1 VGLPL
6 RHFSGRLD
14 EAAYDIER
22 NLMSVVAALIS
33 ACTSTAKDIVS
44 KAVSSKVHP
53 DISTFASFLF
63 ALPFYGL
70 IFIALYLFGEE
81 GVVLSRTF
89 LLLVLMRGIS
99 DVFAEG
105 CKMRAFEKGDVSLV
119 SGLLSLSPLIL
130 TVISPFITG
139 DVVTAS
145 QAIGIALIVFGG
157 LVLVRRDRIT
167 GKVVQPLAVVY
178 ALVGSVAFA
187 LNSALD
193 RLAVGQAG
201 PVTSAFSVTLCAAL
215 LTLPAIVGVS
225 GANAQLGGNARAFL
239 LRGLFETVFMVAKM
253 VALTTL
259 PAHVVVGIMRMS
271 MILTVVVGGAWF
283 HEKDRVR
290 RVIGTL
296 VMYVG
301 LIFLLW

>member
-1 VGLPL
+1 M
-6 RHFSGRLD
+6 
-14 EAAYDIER
+14 I
-22 NLMSVVAALIS
+22 
-33 ACTSTAKDIVS
+33 K
-44 KAVSSKVHP
+44 KVFGY
-53 DISTFASFLF
+53 IYMG
-63 ALPFYGL
+63 FYGL
-70 IFIALYLFGEE
+70 IFIALYLFGDE
-81 GVVLSRTF
+81 GLVLSRTF
-89 LLLVLMRGIS
+89 LLLVLIRGIS

-130 TVISPFITG
+130 AVISPLITG
-139 DVVTAS
+139 DPVTAS
-145 QAIGIALIVFGG
+145 EASGITLIVVGG
-157 LVLVRRDRIT
+157 LVLVRRDRVT
-167 GKVVQPLAVVY
+167 GKVVQPVAVVY
-178 ALVGSVAFA
+178 ALVGSIAFA

-215 LTLPAIVGVS
+215 LTLPAIFRVAGPK
-225 GANAQLGGNARAFL
+225 AQLGGNARAFL

-253 VALTTL
+253 IALTTL

-271 MILTVVVGGAWF
+271 MISTVVVGGAWF
-283 HEKDRVR
+283 NEKDRVR